1 MDEKKVITKAS
12 EIEENPEMFEELSNG
27 RGSEEEEA
35 EAEAEA
41 VAEKE

>member
-41 VAEKE
+41 KKA

>member
-41 VAEKE
+41 KKE

>member
-27 RGSEEEEA
+27 RGTEEEEA
-35 EAEAEA
+35 EAEAE
-41 VAEKE
+41 KE

>member
-27 RGSEEEEA
+27 RGTEEEEAAEA
-35 EAEAEA
+35 EAEAE
-41 VAEKE
+41 KE

>member
-27 RGSEEEEA
+27 RGTDEEEA
-35 EAEAEA
+35 EAEAEGK
-41 VAEKE
+41 KE

>member
-12 EIEENPEMFEELSNG
+12 EIEENPEMFTELSNG

-35 EAEAEA
+35 ET
-41 VAEKE
+41 EKE

>member
-27 RGSEEEEA
+27 RGTDEEEA
-35 EAEAEA
+35 EAEADTA
-41 VAEKE
+41 KE